1 MGILTQAIL
10 PFILLYKYW
19 ALFTLTFLASLAI
32 PIPAGTILIASAAF
46 ASQGY
51 FNIITI
57 FIIVLIANIAG
68 DNVSY
73 WLARQYG
80 KKIFSYIKF
89 TKKILESTNFTL
101 IEKAISS
108 HPGFIVFISR
118 FEVLST
124 LSINIIC
131 GLGKVTYKKFMI
143 FEVMG
148 SFVNVIFFI
157 LIGYF
162 FGNSWQAVNKLI
174 GNFSIFFFLFI
185 FLILSI
191 FWKKIIKNLKKEKN
205 KL

>member
-1 MGILTQAIL
+1 MDILTQAIL

-51 FNIITI
+51 FNIVTI
-57 FIIVLIANIAG
+57 FIIVIIANIAG

-80 KKIFSYIKF
+80 KKVFSHIKF
-89 TKKILESTNFTL
+89 TKKILESKNFEL
-101 IEKAISS
+101 IEKVINIR
-108 HPGFIVFISR
+108 PGFIVFISR

-124 LSINIIC
+124 LTINIIC

-143 FEVMG
+143 FEVIG

-162 FGNSWQAVNKLI
+162 FGDSWQTINKLI
-174 GNFSIFFFLFI
+174 GNFGIFLILFI